1 MLPGGDW
8 LAHMP
13 RNSPGGFRRQPR
25 VADCMTPELAACV
38 DRTLAAERAG
48 DLVAALEWHRC
59 VPMFRKGRH
68 HSLMARV
75 ADLGDDLPDWVWAR
89 WIVYQVT
96 RCEDGVTGRA
106 VQERLREMVSGFHG
120 DLLAECY
127 RSHGDP
133 IRVLARVAGESWA
146 YHQLAVYDD
155 GGLQRFVDEFA
166 TDRLAQH
173 ASLALRWAQ
182 VPMGGYELGEGR
194 PGAVLRVRAATG
206 GPWLE
211 VLDLGARA
219 CSPTGFVLGRLVP
232 SGIGE
237 GLMFDTPPMGVRADL
252 ARSVATLPEGE
263 WWRGVRGAHA
273 GGSTSPTSFLREDY
287 ELTTDVLELD
297 LLRFGTE
304 RRDLPRVMQQLREGR
319 DEISRAAYRVLDRA
333 RRGEVTASDHA
344 YVGAAALNVKAF
356 RDVRRETAR
365 SGGSDCWAEW
375 AERVA
380 GPARSRLLVLARVG
394 RSAA

>member
-1 MLPGGDW
+1 
-8 LAHMP
+8 MP
-13 RNSPGGFRRQPR
+13 TSPGPSRRS
-25 VADCMTPELAACV
+25 
-38 DRTLAAERAG
+38 
-48 DLVAALEWHRC
+48 
-59 VPMFRKGRH
+59 RKG
-68 HSLMARV
+68 
-75 ADLGDDLPDWVWAR
+75 
-89 WIVYQVT
+89 
-96 RCEDGVTGRA
+96 
-106 VQERLREMVSGFHG
+106 SG
-120 DLLAECY
+120 
-127 RSHGDP
+127 
-133 IRVLARVAGESWA
+133 
-146 YHQLAVYDD
+146 
-155 GGLQRFVDEFA
+155 GG
-166 TDRLAQH
+166 
-173 ASLALRWAQ
+173 
-182 VPMGGYELGEGR
+182 
-194 PGAVLRVRAATG
+194 
-206 GPWLE
+206 
-211 VLDLGARA
+211 
-219 CSPTGFVLGRLVP
+219 
-232 SGIGE
+232 
-237 GLMFDTPPMGVRADL
+237 
-252 ARSVATLPEGE
+252 
-263 WWRGVRGAHA
+263 GVRGAHA